1 MAVPAKAAHYI
12 APFHGPITGHD
23 VFYRARYQVPM
34 MGQPRSEGW
43 TVVKDERFL
52 ALGFFQRL
60 FEGVGFL
67 PQFKDVVLHTDK
79 GEGAV
84 V

>member
-1 MAVPAKAAHYI
+1 
-12 APFHGPITGHD
+12 
-23 VFYRARYQVPM
+23 M